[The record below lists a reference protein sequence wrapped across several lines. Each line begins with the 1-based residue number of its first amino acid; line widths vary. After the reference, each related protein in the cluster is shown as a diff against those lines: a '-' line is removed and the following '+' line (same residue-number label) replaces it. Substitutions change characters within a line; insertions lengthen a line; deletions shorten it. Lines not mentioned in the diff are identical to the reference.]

1 MLINALYP
9 EECRIAVADDDRL
22 MELEVERA
30 DHTQLKGNI
39 YKAAIT
45 RIEPSLQAAFLDIGS
60 NRNGFL
66 QINDIHQ
73 AYFNNW
79 PPENAQGHLPR
90 PSIQD
95 VLRPGQE
102 LVVQV
107 VKDQRAAKGAT
118 LTTNL
123 SIPGRFLVLM
133 IGNQRGGVSRKIV
146 DEGQRYRL
154 RQAVQ
159 KLKLPSGMGIIVRT
173 AGINR
178 SSIELE
184 RDLEGLLEIW
194 FELLRKSSEPGSPRV
209 LYQESDLAVRTIR
222 DYLTNNIEE
231 ILIDEKNTYDRACS
245 FIAKVMPSFAS
256 RVLYFDKPQPLFSS
270 YHLDAQIEQTSKP
283 EVILPSGGSIVIN
296 STEAVVAIDVNSG
309 RSTSQSDVEETAFN
323 TNREAAEIIAQQ
335 LRLRDLG
342 GLIVIDFIDMNDKR
356 HKQVVE
362 KTLRDSV
369 RTDKA
374 KIEIGRISKFGLLE
388 MSRQRLKSSLSSQ
401 SHTVCPHCDG
411 RGRVKT
417 PESAALEALRKI
429 QSAVFAGGVDEIRI
443 RMAPAAALL
452 LLNNKRQII
461 SQFERECGTTIL
473 IYADGRMKPEEYELE
488 LRTSR
493 GEIHSPHVDPELTIN
508 RSRSGG
514 GSADDR
520 RSNRERDP
528 ENPDSPGSGEHR
540 SGRNDERGGRRNRD
554 RRNNRRSSRRGG
566 RRRSGRRGNTA
577 EGGYGRQESDEQAE
591 GRVSAEGE
599 NEQPAF
605 QGNISH
611 SLETRTEAP
620 PEIRNERKSNSEADL
635 PAASGTGARIP
646 DNS

>member
-1 MLINALYP
+1 MTRRMLINALYP

-22 MELEVERA
+22 IELEVERA
-30 DHTQLKGNI
+30 DHSQQKGNI

-66 QINDIHQ
+66 QINDIHP

-79 PPENAQGHLPR
+79 PPENAQGHVPR

-159 KLKLPSGMGIIVRT
+159 KLRLPAGMGIIVRT

-184 RDLEGLLEIW
+184 RDLEGLLDIW
-194 FELLRKSSEPGSPRV
+194 FELLRKSFEHGSPRL

-231 ILIDEKNTYDRACS
+231 ILIDEKSTYERAVS
-245 FIAKVMPSFAS
+245 FINKVMPSFTS
-256 RVLYFDKPQPLFSS
+256 RVIYFDKPQPLFSS
-270 YHLDAQIEQTSKP
+270 YHLDAQIDETSKP

-296 STEAVVAIDVNSG
+296 TTEAVVAIDVNSG

-323 TNREAAEIIAQQ
+323 TNREAAEVIAQQ

-356 HKQVVE
+356 HKQIVE
-362 KTLRDSV
+362 KSLRDAV
-369 RTDKA
+369 RADKA

-388 MSRQRLKSSLSSQ
+388 LSRQRLKASLTSQ
-401 SHTVCPHCDG
+401 SHSVCPHCDG

-452 LLNNKRQII
+452 LLNSKRQVL

-488 LRTSR
+488 LRTS
-493 GEIHSPHVDPELTIN
+493 GGAHAAHVDPELQFN
-508 RSRSGG
+508 RSRGPAPAG
-514 GSADDR
+514 ER
-520 RSNRERDP
+520 RASNERDP
-528 ENPDSPGSGEHR
+528 ESGESSR
-540 SGRNDERGGRRNRD
+540 GESRQGRGGDDRGGRRNRD
-554 RRNNRRSSRRGG
+554 RRGNRRSSRRGG
-566 RRRSGRRGNTA
+566 RRRSGRRDGNFPSRP
-577 EGGYGRQESDEQAE
+577 EGDEQAE
-591 GRVSAEGE
+591 GGSMEGE
-599 NEQPAF
+599 SQDRSFSAADSGES
-605 QGNISH
+605 QGGRHRDRDEGPSQDL
-611 SLETRTEAP
+611 SSGSDSAP
-620 PEIRNERKSNSEADL
+620 IGRV
-635 PAASGTGARIP
+635 P